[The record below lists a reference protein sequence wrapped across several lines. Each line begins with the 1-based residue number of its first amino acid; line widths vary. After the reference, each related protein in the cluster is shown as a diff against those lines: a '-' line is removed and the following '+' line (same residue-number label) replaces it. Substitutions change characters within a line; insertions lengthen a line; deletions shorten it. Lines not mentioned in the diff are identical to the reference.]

1 MQYPIIKP
9 EYSPKIQQIIIDHGD
24 TLNIFP
30 SSPTNP
36 MFKGRHIYETPII
49 VGVSI
54 NVEMMICHFK
64 IDSIDPDLLLA
75 IFNFKILKNLIQL
88 EIKFIF

>member
-9 EYSPKIQQIIIDHGD
+9 EYNPKIQQIIMDHGE
-24 TLNIFP
+24 TLNIIP

-36 MFKGRHIYETPII
+36 MFKGRQMYETPII
-49 VGVSI
+49 VGVS
-54 NVEMMICHFK
+54 NKVEIMICHFK

-75 IFNFKILKNLIQL
+75 KFKFRILK
-88 EIKFIF
+88 KFN